1 MQSTASG
8 EGDLVALLAE
18 IEEGTVIAEETVVQ
32 VLLRIMEVLYDEPN
46 ILVLQSPLVVC
57 GDIHGQLDDLLE
69 LFATSGDKAR
79 QAYLFMGDYVDR
91 GHHSLNTFLYLV
103 CLKLQYGGR
112 FHLLRG
118 NHESRQVSQMY
129 GFHNECV
136 MNYGHAGIW
145 TMCADAFDLLPLA
158 ALIDRQL
165 FAVHGG
171 LSPQIPLAEMVEETP
186 RQDELSSLG
195 PLTDLCWSDPDENV
209 KSWRQNQRGAGYL
222 FGQGEVAKFN
232 HANRLRLIV
241 RSHQLAMEGF
251 KWYFPDQK
259 NDPPDGRLLIV
270 WSAPNYAYRSGND
283 ATVMKFAYPGAP
295 EFDLRVFKP
304 NERRIEPLDVT
315 RAAGYF
321 A

>member
-1 MQSTASG
+1 MRSTASG
-8 EGDLVALLAE
+8 DGDLLALLAE
-18 IEEGTVIAEETVVQ
+18 IEEGMIIAEETVVKI
-32 VLLRIMEVLYDEPN
+32 LMRIMEILYNEPN
-46 ILVLQSPLVVC
+46 ILVLHSPLVIC

-69 LFATSGDKAR
+69 LFTTSGDKTS
-79 QAYLFMGDYVDR
+79 QIYLFLGDYVDR

-103 CLKLQYGGR
+103 CLKLQYGSS

-136 MNYGHAGIW
+136 NNYGHAGIW
-145 TMCADAFDLLPLA
+145 TMCADVFDLLPLA
-158 ALIDRQL
+158 ALIDRTI

-222 FGQGEVAKFN
+222 FGQAQVTRFN
-232 HANRLRLIV
+232 QQNHLRLIV
-241 RSHQLAMEGF
+241 RSHQLAMDGF
-251 KWYFPDQK
+251 TWFFPNED
-259 NDPPDGRLLIV
+259 NSPADGTLIIV

-283 ATVMKFAYPGAP
+283 ASVMKFAYPGQP
-295 EFDLRVFKP
+295 EFDMKVFKP

-315 RAAGYF
+315 KAAGYF